1 MLPENA
7 LTWEITQEG
16 NHPMCAKNLVLIGA
30 IVLAGLASVQLA
42 ANQPQGGKASEVETL
57 AQNVVT
63 RSARIAEGDLVTISG
78 NLKDAELLEALAV
91 HVRKQGGHPLVTV
104 GSDRLSRRLYDDVPA
119 KFDSQIPEFN
129 FKLAGIINA
138 QIFIGSSDED
148 ALAGVPVERMAA
160 TTKASSGIYPLMLKR
175 NVRTVEIGN
184 GLYPTASRAKQ
195 FGMSE
200 AELAKI
206 FWDGLNVDY
215 PKMQAVGEELK
226 RILAGAKEVHVT
238 NANGTDFKVQI
249 EKRPVFVSDGVLTS
263 EKQKKG
269 GPNCQVWLPAGE
281 VYVTAVADT
290 AQGKV
295 VIDRYYYEGK
305 PIEGLTLTF
314 NAGKITS
321 MTARS
326 GGERLQAAYKAAAG
340 PGKDRFSMID
350 FGINPNVRIPKNSAL
365 VTFMPAG
372 MVTIGTG
379 NDTWAGGDNNATFG
393 LAGFLPRSTVKA
405 DNRII
410 VENGSL
416 KL

>member
-1 MLPENA
+1 
-7 LTWEITQEG
+7 
-16 NHPMCAKNLVLIGA
+16 MCAKNLALIGA

-42 ANQPQGGKASEVETL
+42 ANQPQSGKAGDVEAL

-63 RSARIAEGDLVTISG
+63 RSARIGEGDLVQISG

-119 KFDSQIPEFN
+119 KFDSQMPEFN
-129 FKLAGIINA
+129 LKLAGMINA

-148 ALAGVPVERMAA
+148 ALAGVPVERIAA
-160 TTKASSGIYPLMLKR
+160 TIKANSGLYPLMLKR

-184 GLYPTASRAKQ
+184 GLYPTPARAKQ

-206 FWDGLNVDY
+206 FMDGLNVDY
-215 PKMQAVGEELK
+215 SKMQAIGEELK
-226 RILAGAKEVHVT
+226 RVLTGGKEIHLT

-249 EKRPVFVSDGVLTS
+249 EKRPVYVSDGILTA
-263 EKQKKG
+263 EKLKKG
-269 GPNCQVWLPAGE
+269 GANCQTWLPAGD

-295 VIDRYYYEGK
+295 VIDRLFYDGK
-305 PIEGLTLTF
+305 LIEGLTLTF
-314 NAGKITS
+314 KAGKVTS
-321 MTARS
+321 MTAKS

-340 PGKDRFSMID
+340 PGKDRFSIID
-350 FGINPNVRIPKNSAL
+350 FGINPNVRVPQGSGLLAW
-365 VTFMPAG
+365 MPAG
-372 MVTIGTG
+372 MITIGIG
-379 NDTWAGGDNNATFG
+379 NDTWAGGDNNAAFG
-393 LAGFLPRSTVKA
+393 LAGFMPRSTVKL